1 MDQARRILVVEDE
14 AMIALCLEMELK
26 KAGYT
31 LCKRVARGEEA
42 VNAALRDLPD
52 VILMDI
58 RLAGPIDGIEAAH
71 RIHDA
76 TTIPIIFMTGYPDKT
91 IEERARA
98 LRPLG
103 FFVKPVRVSTIRPL
117 IDSVERYAPSST
129 R

>member
-1 MDQARRILVVEDE
+1 MNQARRILVVEDE

-26 KAGYT
+26 KAGYV
-31 LCKRVARGEEA
+31 LCKRVARGEDA
-42 VNAALRDLPD
+42 VLTALRDLPD

-71 RIHDA
+71 RIQAA
-76 TTIPIIFMTGYPDKT
+76 TTIPVIFMTGYPDKA

-98 LRPLG
+98 LSPLG
-103 FFVKPVRVSTIRPL
+103 FFVKPVRLSAIRPL
-117 IDSVERYAPSST
+117 IDSVERYAPT